1 MRTTLN
7 IDDDVYELAKSLAEA
22 RRMSLGEALSYL
34 ARRGARGQPTFT
46 VQDGFPVFRVEPGTP
61 QFGPEDIEAVLE
73 AEDREWGPQFL
84 TTKR

>member
-34 ARRGARGQPTFT
+34 ARRGTTGQPGFT
-46 VQDGFPVFRVEPGTP
+46 VQDGFPIFRVEAGTP
-61 QFGPEDIEAVLE
+61 QFGPEDIEAALE
-73 AEDREWGPQFL
+73 AEDRERRPQFL
-84 TTKR
+84 TRKG